1 MREVCRAIG
10 ICVASQSPTIWS
22 TFMSVTIAILAPG
35 AMGSAV
41 ARRLSDHGARVLTS
55 LTGRSEATV
64 QRAAA
69 AGMVAASDAD
79 IAGADIILS
88 IVPPGEA
95 VALARRL
102 AAAVSARGTTPIMVD
117 CNAVN
122 VATVEQVAAIVAAS
136 GARFVDAAIIGLPPK
151 PGTRRP
157 TFYVCGDHAGEL
169 AVLRDLGLD
178 LRIVAGRI
186 GAASALKMSYAG
198 INKGLTALGAAMAI
212 AAMRAG
218 AAQALRDELAE
229 SQPQILARL
238 AVSLPDMLPKA
249 YRWVAEMREI
259 AGFVGPDD
267 PADLIFEGAAR
278 LFEHI
283 ASVQTEGG
291 EDVDHIL
298 AFAEIA
304 RQPGKS

>member
-1 MREVCRAIG
+1 
-10 ICVASQSPTIWS
+10 
-22 TFMSVTIAILAPG
+22 MSITIAILGPG

-41 ARRLSDHGARVLTS
+41 ARRLGDHGAHVLTS

-69 AGMVAASDAD
+69 AGMVAVSEAD
-79 IAGADIILS
+79 IAAADIILS
-88 IVPPGEA
+88 IVPPAEA

-102 AAAVSARGTTPIMVD
+102 AVAVSERGTTPIVVD

-122 VATVEQVAAIVAAS
+122 VATVEQIAAIVAPS

-157 TFYVCGDHAGEL
+157 TFYVCGEHAGGL

-178 LRIVAGRI
+178 LRVVAGPI

-198 INKGLTALGAAMAI
+198 VNKGLTALGAAIAI
-212 AAMRAG
+212 AATRAG

-229 SQPQILARL
+229 SQPQILARF
-238 AVSLPDMLPKA
+238 AVALPDMLPKA

-259 AGFVGPDD
+259 AGFLGPDD
-267 PADLIFEGAAR
+267 PANLIFEGAAR

-283 ASVQTEGG
+283 ASEQDEGG
-291 EDVDHIL
+291 KDIAHKDIAHKDIDHRDIDHIL
-298 AFAEIA
+298 AFAEMA
-304 RQPGKS
+304 RQPSKS

>member
-1 MREVCRAIG
+1 M
-10 ICVASQSPTIWS
+10 STTIS
-22 TFMSVTIAILAPG
+22 IIAPG

-41 ARRLSDHGARVLTS
+41 ARRLTDHGARVLTS
-55 LTGRSEATV
+55 LTGRSEATI

-69 AGMVAASDAD
+69 AGMLAASDAD
-79 IAGADIILS
+79 IACADIILS

-95 VALARRL
+95 TALARRL
-102 AAAVSARGTTPIMVD
+102 AAAVSERGAAPIIVD

-122 VATVEQVAAIVAAS
+122 VATVTQVAAIIAPS

-157 TFYVCGDHAGEL
+157 TFYVCGEHAGEL
-169 AVLRDLGLD
+169 AVLRGLGLD
-178 LRIVAGRI
+178 LRIVAGPI

-198 INKGLTALGAAMAI
+198 VNKGLTALGAAMAI
-212 AAMRAG
+212 AATRAG
-218 AAQALRDELAE
+218 AAKAMCDELAE

-238 AVSLPDMLPKA
+238 AVALPDMLPKA

-259 AGFVGPDD
+259 AGFLGPDD
-267 PADLIFEGAAR
+267 PAHLIFEGAAR

-283 ASVQTEGG
+283 ASEQDGG
-291 EDVDHIL
+291 GRDINHIL
-298 AFAEIA
+298 AFAEMA
-304 RQPGKS
+304 RHPTES